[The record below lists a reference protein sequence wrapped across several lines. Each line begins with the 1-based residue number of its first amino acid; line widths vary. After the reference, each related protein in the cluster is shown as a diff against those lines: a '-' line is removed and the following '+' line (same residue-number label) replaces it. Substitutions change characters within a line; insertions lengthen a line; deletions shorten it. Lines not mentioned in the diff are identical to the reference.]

1 MANNKLSIYE
11 QPLVDAVV
19 LDLQNA
25 IAALVVVLKKRKR

>member
-1 MANNKLSIYE
+1 MANNELSVYE
-11 QPLVDAVV
+11 QPLVDAAV

>member
-1 MANNKLSIYE
+1 MANNGLSVYE
-11 QPLVDAVV
+11 QPLVDAAV